1 MRDDQ
6 EPGPVADGQVGH
18 ERRQLGRLWTLQTRR
33 RNTPEKPSNVNAE
46 ELSNVKVAAEV
57 EASVHYEKPDG
68 SDYDRRAQEAEGLA
82 RQARSDDE
90 RKAHLDVARIWRE
103 LAGRRAAKRT
113 PNEP

>member
-1 MRDDQ
+1 M
-6 EPGPVADGQVGH
+6 
-18 ERRQLGRLWTLQTRR
+18 
-33 RNTPEKPSNVNAE
+33 
-46 ELSNVKVAAEV
+46 
-57 EASVHYEKPDG
+57 HYEKPDG